1 MTDGPSGNPAN
12 IRLDTALPI
21 WLDVPGGAA
30 GPGREPRYLLLEDP
44 ETGDVLLPLIYM
56 KKVLD
61 ANYSRKLASLKN
73 RLVIAPARSPLAR
86 HEGLLYWQWAFESP
100 HAVKIIVRREM
111 GDVTPQGHLRLV
123 LLPIV
128 YNAMAQRPDLRAS
141 PLFRALHAAVRRSS
155 YAPLVHQLTAEQ
167 LAAAEAGEV
176 PAGEGGAAA
185 PDGAPTPDGAPAVDG
200 AAARAGAP
208 ALDLA
213 AAPNLAPAPAAEGAP
228 AADALAAAPA
238 ADALAPAAD
247 SPAAAP
253 AAEALAAAP
262 AAPPASAAPP
272 LFAGPREL
280 GATAVKYMFMF
291 RDQGEVEANKKLR
304 TTGTPHVDLG
314 AVGAA
319 LAGPPGAE
327 AHGFP
332 GRYGDE
338 DDGYGGVGPAAFA
351 AAADA
356 DAAALGL
363 PPMPALPQHMLGIP
377 TMPMMR
383 STPVEDGHHLE
394 ARVRELAGEVRLLKS
409 NLVQL
414 YNAVTQLVTAAPGGP
429 PPGYGGGLQAPAA
442 PARAPPPQA
451 YMFPPPPP
459 PPEQLAPP
467 PPPGDL
473 AALLAS
479 GVLPPHL
486 LQAALQAVLAGAGH
500 APAAQRPDLHS
511 ALAAA
516 LAGAPLDDEA
526 LRSLLAQIGGRRS
539 PPPGEGG
546 FSQRGAGSDGTL
558 VGGFGAYA
566 GGDLEAPR
574 ASAPHQSSS
583 VPAVGPGSAA
593 NGP

>member
-12 IRLDTALPI
+12 IRLDTALPV

-176 PAGEGGAAA
+176 PAGEGGEGAAA
-185 PDGAPTPDGAPAVDG
+185 AEGEAALDGAPMPDGAPALD
-200 AAARAGAP
+200 AAAMPDGAP

-213 AAPNLAPAPAAEGAP
+213 AAPDIASAPAAEGAP
-228 AADALAAAPA
+228 AADALAAA
-238 ADALAPAAD
+238 
-247 SPAAAP
+247 S
-253 AAEALAAAP
+253 AAEALAVAP
-262 AAPPASAAPP
+262 AAPPAPDAPP

-327 AHGFP
+327 ARGFP

-338 DDGYGGVGPAAFA
+338 DDGYGGIGSAAVA
-351 AAADA
+351 AAAAA

-363 PPMPALPQHMLGIP
+363 PPMPVMSQHMLGIP

-383 STPVEDGHHLE
+383 STPVDDGHHLE

-429 PPGYGGGLQAPAA
+429 PTGYGGGLQAPAA
-442 PARAPPPQA
+442 AARAPPPQA
-451 YMFPPPPP
+451 YMFPPPP

-479 GVLPPHL
+479 GALPPHL
-486 LQAALQAVLAGAGH
+486 LQAALQAVLTGSGH

-516 LAGAPLDDEA
+516 PAGAPLDDEA

-546 FSQRGAGSDGTL
+546 FSQRGAASDGTL
-558 VGGFGAYA
+558 AAGFGAYA

-574 ASAPHQSSS
+574 ASALHHASS
-583 VPAVGPGSAA
+583 VGAAAA
-593 NGP
+593 NAP